1 MAGKTVT
8 RWDLSEDV
16 YQKVHLSRTEAA
28 NLVEQVLGEI
38 CDALVRGE
46 PVRLLGFGKFVVRS
60 KGERIG
66 RNPKTG
72 VEAPIEKRRVMVFK
86 PSGNLKAHMNG
97 EADEGED

>member
-1 MAGKTVT
+1 MASKTVT

-16 YQKVHLSRTEAA
+16 YQKVRLSRTEAA

-38 CDALVRGE
+38 CDTLVRGE
-46 PVRLLGFGKFVVRS
+46 NVKLSGFGNFIVRS

-72 VEAPIEKRRVMVFK
+72 VEVPIEPRTVVAFK
-86 PSGNLKAHMNG
+86 PSNQLKAHMNG
-97 EADEGED
+97 EGTEGED